1 MIFLPGFRFVWFVY
15 LLLRHEMWSWDT
27 FLDFDRVTPSSSEV
41 KIYYFYTRWK
51 AQPVDMLEQKLSKQ
65 KRDKMPM
72 GLCSSSIQVIP
83 QGPKYIPTTKVILLW
98 SLLFFIVNFTD
109 VVGILPR
116 FSAQL
121 YKRACFLKKTVC
133 DKWTNLDK
141 IQKYSYF
148 RETFPYQSWYPYQVQ
163 KNSGKH
169 PQTSGNGEGKNHL
182 RGILAKIFKNPDCI
196 FIPELPTRVY

>member
-1 MIFLPGFRFVWFVY
+1 MTFLPGFRFVRFVY
-15 LLLRHEMWSWDT
+15 LLLRQEMWSWDN
-27 FLDFDRVTPSSSEV
+27 FLVFDTAIPWTSSSEV

-121 YKRACFLKKTVC
+121 YKREGFPKKKKLFFEFCPNFL
-133 DKWTNLDK
+133 D
-141 IQKYSYF
+141 
-148 RETFPYQSWYPYQVQ
+148 PP
-163 KNSGKH
+163 
-169 PQTSGNGEGKNHL
+169 TS
-182 RGILAKIFKNPDCI
+182 P
-196 FIPELPTRVY
+196 